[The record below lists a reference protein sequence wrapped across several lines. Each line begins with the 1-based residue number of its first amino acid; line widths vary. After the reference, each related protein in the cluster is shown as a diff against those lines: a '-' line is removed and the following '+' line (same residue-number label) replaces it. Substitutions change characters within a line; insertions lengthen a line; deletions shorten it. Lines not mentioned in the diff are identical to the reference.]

1 MRGNLSHRYCHGQQR
16 SGIAEVDGGNSEI
29 VCLPNDVRAG
39 GQVAVEDCLEGQRR
53 GSPNFQLLAQIEG
66 FKSSDREVKCRNSG
80 SQDLP
85 VRPASETRSV
95 KPMVNVFKS
104 EDRDEVIERS

>member
-1 MRGNLSHRYCHGQQR
+1 VKS
-16 SGIAEVDGGNSEI
+16 EEI

-39 GQVAVEDCLEGQRR
+39 GQVAVEDWKKSALLISKFSISWPNR
-53 GSPNFQLLAQIEG
+53 GVQIERSRG
-66 FKSSDREVKCRNSG
+66 NLRENDR

-95 KPMVNVFKS
+95 KPMVK
-104 EDRDEVIERS
+104 IW